1 MKNQI
6 KAFSDQESAAISK
19 ILLLLIEVKSKEKKE
34 KKASLWADISSL
46 ALSCAIKYK
55 KNENTWI
62 YLRGLW
68 NINKGY
74 FSGSAISGCNM
85 LHIF

>member
-1 MKNQI
+1 MKHQI
-6 KAFSDQESAAISK
+6 KALYDQENETISK
-19 ILLLLIEVKSKEKKE
+19 ILLLLQEVKSKE

>member
-1 MKNQI
+1 MKHQI

-19 ILLLLIEVKSKEKKE
+19 ILLLLQEVKSKEKKE

-55 KNENTWI
+55 KIQNETI
-62 YLRGLW
+62 
-68 NINKGY
+68 
-74 FSGSAISGCNM
+74 
-85 LHIF
+85 